1 MVPMRGLLM
10 NIRRHSEDNKYC
22 TPDESKQSMTL
33 TTAKRSECMPKLY
46 EILGREKNG
55 LNGKIA

>member
-1 MVPMRGLLM
+1 MVAMRGLLV
-10 NIRRHSEDNKYC
+10 NIRRRSEDNKYC
-22 TPDESKQSMTL
+22 TPDESKQIITL

-46 EILGREKNG
+46 ENLGRERSG